1 MRNERAKQKNEK
13 KNRMLAS
20 HRIAMY
26 DSASLDKIEQT
37 AERNY
42 RDESTANSPC
52 WSEKT
57 L

>member
-1 MRNERAKQKNEK
+1 MNEQSKKTKKK

>member
-1 MRNERAKQKNEK
+1 MNEQSKKTKK